1 MNKSIKYIGYG
12 LLAAAVVGITAFF
25 LTKAIK
31 KGVDKRKREDI
42 KIERG

>member
-1 MNKSIKYIGYG
+1 MDKSVKYIGYG
-12 LLAAAVVGITAFF
+12 LLAAAVVGVTAFF

-42 KIERG
+42 NIIRG